1 MKINISLKKS
11 EAIAKTKK
19 QSQSRAE
26 LVWLPIH
33 PASWLS
39 VFMVFFC
46 LIIAGC
52 SSPKNK
58 EEKKVVVKSVQDV
71 NKICSEQLIG
81 FIEDHKKDS
90 VLTLNK
96 DTLIAYSFFK
106 LFYIDKYTTLF
117 SNKGKTN
124 ALGDSLFSII
134 NDARFYGLIPNDYHF
149 KKIDSLQK
157 NFFNKTDSTYDA
169 YAIAKADLLL
179 CDGYFKLG
187 AHLNKGRFYP
197 DSLLLEWNPNRLDTN
212 WKTILAWGLETKN
225 LRKALDSL
233 EPKQEGYVLLK
244 QEYRKY
250 ILENEKINWDSVSFY
265 NITDTAKF
273 YENLKQ
279 RLIITGDYDSA
290 AKYST
295 RRIKVAITKHIKDS
309 LLLAE
314 GIKSFQE
321 KMNLEPDGK
330 LGKYTRQALS
340 QDKEATIRQME
351 MALERWRWEPK
362 EYPKKYFWVNIPSA
376 DLHVF
381 EWDKKKKKDTLVLLS
396 NVVVGKP
403 ENQTPVLK
411 SKINYMIIF
420 PYWKVP
426 FSIAW
431 KEILPAVQHD
441 TSYLRRKDFEVIGAH
456 GKVVDP
462 KNIKWKKYNKTN
474 LPYSFR
480 QRIGEENSLGVI
492 KFNFNSRFG
501 VYMHDTNSKKYFKTF
516 YRWQSHGCIRLEH
529 YYEAARFIIRD
540 DTLKIPYDTLDVW
553 LATQEQRKINLRKQI
568 PIYVKYFT
576 AIADSTGLHRYLD
589 IYRKD
594 EQMMKMLYK
603 SK

>member
-1 MKINISLKKS
+1 MPFCHKD
-11 EAIAKTKK
+11 AKTLRRIVKK
-19 QSQSRAE
+19 TLCFCAF
-26 LVWLPIH
+26 VAI
-33 PASWLS
+33 
-39 VFMVFFC
+39 VFAC
-46 LIIAGC
+46 
-52 SSPKNK
+52 KNEK
-58 EEKKVVVKSVQDV
+58 NQEEKKVVVRSVRDV
-71 NKICSEQLIG
+71 NKICSEQLNDLL
-81 FIEDHKKDS
+81 EDHKNDS
-90 VLTLNK
+90 ELILNK
-96 DTLIAYSFFK
+96 DILLSYPFFK
-106 LFYIDKYTTLF
+106 SLYIGKNITLF
-117 SNKGKTN
+117 SSKGKIN
-124 ALGDSLFSII
+124 SLGDTLLSII
-134 NDARFYGLIPNDYHF
+134 KDARFYGLIPNDYHLQ
-149 KKIDSLQK
+149 KIDSLRK
-157 NFFNKTDSTYDA
+157 NFFNKTDSSYDA

-179 CDGYFKLG
+179 CDAYYKFG
-187 AHLNKGRFYP
+187 AHVNKGRFYQ
-197 DSLLLEWNPNRLDTN
+197 DSLLLQWNPNRLDSN
-212 WKTILAWGLETKN
+212 WTSILAWGFDPKN
-225 LRKALDSL
+225 MRKAFDSL
-233 EPKQEGYVLLK
+233 EPKHEGFILLK
-244 QEYRKY
+244 QELKKY
-250 ILENEKINWDSVSFY
+250 ILENEKINWDSISFR

-279 RLIITGDYDSA
+279 RLLITGDYDST

-295 RRIKVAITKHIKDS
+295 KRIKGTITQHIKDS

-314 GIKSFQE
+314 GIKSFQK

-330 LGKYTRQALS
+330 LGKFTRQALS
-340 QDKEATIRQME
+340 QDKESTIRQME
-351 MALERWRWEPK
+351 MAMERWRWEPK

-431 KEILPAVQHD
+431 KEILPAVQAD
-441 TSYLRRKDFEVIGAH
+441 TSYLRRKGFEVIGAH

-462 KNIKWKKYNKTN
+462 RKIKWKKYNKTN

-480 QRIGEENSLGVI
+480 QVIGEDNSLGVL
-492 KFNFNSRFG
+492 KFNFNSPFG

-529 YYEAARFIIRD
+529 YYKAARFIIRD
-540 DTLKIPYDTLDVW
+540 DTLKIPYDTLDTW
-553 LATQEQRKINLRKQI
+553 LATPEQRKVNLQKQI
-568 PIYVKYFT
+568 PIYIRYFST
-576 AIADSTGLHRYLD
+576 IADSTGLHRYLD

-603 SK
+603 K